1 MQKITSRDN
10 QKLKF
15 ARKIRDGRENEFLFV
30 EGVRLA
36 EEFLKSD
43 LQISDC
49 FFSPD
54 FLHSERNKNL
64 LDQISHKTENLFEI
78 PEQIFNTLADTKNS
92 QGLILI
98 GEKPLTGQ
106 EKINLQV
113 SSFEKFPLVVLLH
126 EINNPNNLGAILRTC
141 EAVGVENVILSEN
154 STDVFAPKTLRAAMG
169 ASFRLNFWTGAE
181 FENVL
186 DWAKEN
192 NLSTICADINAKK
205 SLWEIDWKKPRL
217 LIFGSEAHGL
227 TETERNQIDEGL
239 IIPMEATSREFES
252 GGFQCGRF
260 IRSKKKLYLIAKAA
274 TDLRKLFCRGFYF
287 CFFIADFTA
296 IFRHI

>member
-43 LQISDC
+43 LKIADC
-49 FFSPD
+49 FFTPD
-54 FLHSERNKNL
+54 FSNNERNEVL
-64 LDQISHKTENLFEI
+64 LDRVSEQTENLFEI

-92 QGLILI
+92 QGLILT
-98 GEKPLTGQ
+98 GEKPQTGN
-106 EKINLQV
+106 EKINL
-113 SSFEKFPLVVLLH
+113 EKSEFQNFPLIVLLH

-141 EAVGVENVILSEN
+141 EAVGVANVILTKN
-154 STDVFAPKTLRAAMG
+154 SADVFSPKAIRSAMG
-169 ASFRLNFWTGAE
+169 ASFRLNFWTDAD
-181 FENVL
+181 FEKVL

-192 NLSTICADINAKK
+192 NLATICADINAEKN
-205 SLWEIDWKKPRL
+205 LWEIDWKKPRL

-227 TETERNQIDEGL
+227 SETERNQIDEGL
-239 IIPMEATSREFES
+239 KIPMEKTVES
-252 GGFQCGRF
+252 LNLAVSCAVV
-260 IRSKKKLYLIAKAA
+260 LYEAK
-274 TDLRKLFCRGFYF
+274 RNQRQ
-287 CFFIADFTA
+287 
-296 IFRHI
+296 